1 MLELSEFFPY
11 LRATARPR
19 PPRAARRTR
28 TAVRTARRPVLALTA
43 LAALLAAGTGVCA
56 AADGAAGT
64 APAGPAGPLRT
75 AAHAAQATAHCSQKD
90 WPWGCLAECESGGD
104 WGARTGNGLYGG
116 LQFTQATWEAAGGL
130 NFASRPDLATREEQ
144 IQVAERVQEQ
154 QGWGAWPACAR
165 RYGLRAGEAVAY
177 GPGTGPAGPAL
188 LSRPDADHRSGVPA
202 RSYRFAH
209 VSGTK

>member
-1 MLELSEFFPY
+1 MRP
-11 LRATARPR
+11 APR
-19 PPRAARRTR
+19 PPDRRDRSARRR
-28 TAVRTARRPVLALTA
+28 TPRRPPPTA
-43 LAALLAAGTGVCA
+43 LRRTGP
-56 AADGAAGT
+56 G
-64 APAGPAGPLRT
+64 
-75 AAHAAQATAHCSQKD
+75 
-90 WPWGCLAECESGGD
+90 GCLAECESGGD